1 MFSFPIANEMLYFD
15 IPAAQVNDIAAW
27 ILLAD
32 EAWLGYQI
40 ETQGSALVIRY
51 YGQRG
56 FQRLTE
62 LPQEAGV
69 AEPFY
74 GTTGGAYHFIFTI
87 QQNKTALRVEHVNAG
102 QFNLKPYEVVLNSL
116 PKFETHAKP
125 SAYWNSN
132 SLDGL
137 IHNRKYNYSMFIDGE
152 MYVNML
158 AAGWQKETAHV
169 YSYEF
174 IPTTVG
180 CRIIIYNLL
189 NAQSTDL
196 TGAIDP

>member
-1 MFSFPIANEMLYFD
+1 MFSFPIAYEMLYFD
-15 IPAAQVNDIAAW
+15 IPAVHVNDVAAW

-32 EAWLGYQI
+32 EAWLRYQI

-51 YGQRG
+51 YSQRG

-62 LPQEAGV
+62 LPKEAGV

-87 QQNKTALRVEHVNAG
+87 QQNKTALRVEHVNG
-102 QFNLKPYEVVLNSL
+102 DQFNLKPYEVILDSP
-116 PKFETHAKP
+116 PKFETHAEP
-125 SAYWNSN
+125 SAYWISN
-132 SLDGL
+132 SLDKL
-137 IHNRKYNYSMFIDGE
+137 IRNRKYNYSMFIDGE
-152 MYVNML
+152 IYINML
-158 AAGWQKETAHV
+158 TAGWQKETAHN

-180 CRIIIYNLL
+180 CRIILYNLL
-189 NAQSTDL
+189 SGQSTDL
-196 TGAIDP
+196 TEAIDP